1 MIPELY
7 TATSDENRSL
17 IFNYLGKFKYC
28 TSCKVT
34 EKRNDD
40 YSLVLTLAKDDELA
54 NKINTNC
61 AIKALANPQDDPQ
74 YFVVYKIER
83 VLNGKIT
90 VYAKHIRDILFQIF
104 LKIDSM
110 SHTNGYG
117 GYIEGTPPQI
127 WAQLNGDTEFPT
139 EFLWPAPFSMKSN
152 FISRNKLKWPLN
164 KPLTVGDILFK
175 IDGSLKDIFP
185 TCDFKWDNFTIYFQ
199 PMGRDT
205 GYSITYG
212 KNISSATQTESN
224 EDVYTHIQPYAVVN
238 NALYNGKLNIK
249 GTLITLNNNTSYYK
263 SMVLDCSEATKGMSV
278 DTEVGTGYSDTIK
291 AIDAYAQNYLA
302 RNDLTSVTVNITVD
316 VRAALDELKDV
327 GLCDTVHVI
336 LDDFGTKTSATIN
349 EVVFDTL
356 LERWD
361 KLQIGQ
367 VTKKLSDVL
376 IGR

>member
-17 IFNYLGKFKYC
+17 IFTYLGKFKYC

-61 AIKALANPQDDPQ
+61 AIKALANPQDEPQ
-74 YFVVYKIER
+74 FFLIYKIER
-83 VLNGKIT
+83 VLNGRIT

-104 LKIDSM
+104 LKIDSL
-110 SHTNGYG
+110 SPTTAYG
-117 GYIEGTPPQI
+117 GYIDGTPAEI
-127 WAQLNGDTEFPT
+127 WNELNGDGESSTN
-139 EFLWPAPFSMKSN
+139 FLWPSPFILKSN
-152 FISRNKLKWPLN
+152 FISGNKLKWPLS

-185 TCDFKWDNFTIYFQ
+185 TCDFKFDNFTIYFQ

-205 GYSITYG
+205 GHSITYG

-224 EDVYTHIQPYAVVN
+224 ENVYTHIQPYAIVN

-249 GTLITLNNNTSYYK
+249 GDLITLENYTSYYK

-278 DTEVGTGYSDTIK
+278 DMEVGTGYGDARR
-291 AIDAYAQNYLA
+291 AINSYAKNYLA